1 MPDLGKAYVQI
12 VPSATGIKGQIQNAM
27 SGEADSAAKHIGS
40 GMGGKIV
47 SAIKGAIAAA
57 GFGKIIADAFN
68 ASAELQQNV
77 GGIEKIYGDAAD
89 TVAKNAQNAF
99 KTAQISAN
107 QYMGLATT
115 FGASLLKSTGGDTQK
130 AADQTEKAIR
140 QISDNYNTFGGDI
153 ENLKQAYNNFARGQ
167 FTMLDNLKL
176 GYSGSKEGMQELLK
190 DAEAISG
197 VHYDINNF
205 SDIVDAI
212 DVVQEH
218 LNIAGT
224 SAKEAGS
231 TIEGSMNMLKSS
243 WANVMSTIGMSGQ
256 KEAEEMGF
264 IWKDAL
270 DGLVESLGTF
280 VQNAIPALQGI
291 MEALPQVIA
300 TMLTKGLP
308 MLVDGGV
315 KIVSSLITGF
325 QKAIPTFV
333 QEGPTMIQSILTSI
347 VNGLPQLIAGGAQLI
362 TAIANGLVTG
372 IPNLVLALTDAI
384 PRLVQGLVESGAQLV
399 QAGFALIFALS
410 QGLIESIPAL
420 VTMIPTIV
428 QTLLSY
434 FIQNA
439 VTMVTAGLEIIMALL
454 QGIMQAL
461 PAILAALPEIFAAMQ
476 ESFTGFDWATVGGT
490 VVELLVAG
498 INMVFDMLPEI
509 LQLIAETGAKLM
521 ESIDWVGLGSTVI
534 NFIVRGISALVR
546 NIPDILGSIAQ
557 SGLEMFAGI
566 DWLGLGGDVVM
577 GIVNGIVGM
586 GSVLFDT
593 LLNLASSA
601 LDAAKRFLGIG
612 SPSKVFAKEV
622 GKWIPPGIA
631 IGVEDN
637 LDPVK
642 TAMDELSNVTTAQYA
657 AEVSAN
663 AKYTPAGTNAET
675 TNYGGVA
682 INVYGAEGQDVRQLA
697 NEIEK
702 ILVNKTLRQE
712 AVFA

>member
-231 TIEGSMNMLKSS
+231 TLEGSMNMLKGS
-243 WANVMSTIGMSGQ
+243 WANVMSTIGMSGK

-270 DGLVESLGTF
+270 DGLMESLGTF
-280 VQNAIPALQGI
+280 VENAIPALQGI

-308 MLVDGGV
+308 MLVDGGF
-315 KIVSSLITGF
+315 KIISSLISGLT
-325 QKAIPTFV
+325 KALPILSK
-333 QEGPTMIQSILTSI
+333 EGPEMIQSILTSI

-362 TAIANGLVTG
+362 TAIANGLITG
-372 IPNLVLALTDAI
+372 LPQLSLQISQLV
-384 PRLVQGLVESGAQLV
+384 PQLVQGLAESGTQLI
-399 QAGFALIFALS
+399 QAGLGLIVALS
-410 QGLIESIPAL
+410 QGLIQAIPSL
-420 VTMIPTIV
+420 VAMVPTIV
-428 QTLLSY
+428 QTLLTF
-434 FIQNA
+434 FIDNA
-439 VTMVTAGLEIIMALL
+439 FTLIEAGLEIILAVTEGL
-454 QGIMQAL
+454 IQAL
-461 PAILAALPEIFAAMQ
+461 PYIIEALPEIFAAMQ
-476 ESFTGFDWATVGGT
+476 DSFLGFDWVVLGGAII
-490 VVELLVAG
+490 EMLVNG
-498 INMVFDMLPEI
+498 IGLVFDMLPDI
-509 LQLIAETGAKLM
+509 LRLIAETGAKLM
-521 ESIDWVGLGSTVI
+521 ESIDWVGLGRSVI
-534 NFIVRGISALVR
+534 GFIAEGITNLVAS
-546 NIPDILGSIAQ
+546 IPDILRSIAT
-557 SGLEMFAGI
+557 SGLQVFAGI
-566 DWLGLGGDVVM
+566 DWLGLGRDVVL
-577 GIVNGIVGM
+577 GIVNGIAGM
-586 GSVLFDT
+586 GGVLFDT
-593 LLNLASSA
+593 LLNLESSA
-601 LDAAKRFLGIG
+601 LNAAKNFLGIG

>member
-12 VPSATGIKGQIQNAM
+12 VPSASGIKGQIESAM
-27 SGEADSAAKHIGS
+27 SGDANSAAKNIGS

-47 SAIKGAIAAA
+47 TAIKAAIAAA

-231 TIEGSMNMLKSS
+231 TLEGSMNMLKSS
-243 WANVMSTIGMSGQ
+243 WANVMSTIGMSGK

-264 IWKDAL
+264 MWKEAL

-280 VQNAIPALQGI
+280 VENAIPALQGI
-291 MEALPQVIA
+291 MEALPQVLA

-308 MLVDGGV
+308 LLVDGGF
-315 KIVSSLITGF
+315 KILSSFIAGIRE
-325 QKAIPTFV
+325 AIPILV
-333 QEGPTMIQSILTSI
+333 QEGPKMIQSITESF
-347 VNGLPQLIAGGAQLI
+347 VNGLPYLLKSAAWLLTSIAQGI
-362 TAIANGLVTG
+362 TTG
-372 IPNLVLALTDAI
+372 IPQLVSIITNAI
-384 PRLVQGLVESGAQLV
+384 PRLVEGLATSGTMLIQAGLQLIQALAMGLV
-399 QAGFALIFALS
+399 QA
-410 QGLIESIPAL
+410 IPSL
-420 VTMIPTIV
+420 VAMVPTIV
-428 QTLLSY
+428 QTLTSF
-434 FIQNA
+434 FIDNA
-439 VTMVTAGLEIIMALL
+439 VTIVTAGLEIILALL
-454 QGIMQAL
+454 EGIMQAL
-461 PAILAALPEIFAAMQ
+461 PYIIDALPEIFAAMQ
-476 ESFTGFDWATVGGT
+476 ESFTGFDWSAIGST
-490 VVELLVAG
+490 VVQLLVDG
-498 INMVFDMLPEI
+498 INLLFNMLPDI
-509 LQLIAETGAKLM
+509 LRVIAENGAELI
-521 ESIDWVGLGSTVI
+521 ENIDWVGLGRSVI
-534 NFIVRGISALVR
+534 YFITDGLSALIT
-546 NIPDILGSIAQ
+546 NIPDMLSSIAM
-557 SGLEMFAGI
+557 SGLRVFAGI
-566 DWLGLGGDVVM
+566 DWLGLGKDVVL
-577 GIVNGIVGM
+577 GIVNGIASM
-586 GSVLFDT
+586 GGVLFDA
-593 LLNLASSA
+593 LFSLASNA
-601 LDAAKRFLGIG
+601 LDAAKNFLGIG

-622 GKWIPPGIA
+622 GKWIPPGVA
-631 IGVEDN
+631 IGIEGN
-637 LDPVK
+637 LDPVQ

-657 AEVSAN
+657 ADISASN
-663 AKYTPAGTNAET
+663 KYTPAGTTAET

>member
-12 VPSATGIKGQIQNAM
+12 VPSASGIKGQIESAM
-27 SGEADSAAKHIGS
+27 SGDANSAAKNIGS

-47 SAIKGAIAAA
+47 SAIKAAIAAA

-231 TIEGSMNMLKSS
+231 TLEGSMNMLKSS
-243 WANVMSTIGMSGQ
+243 WANVMSTIGMSGK

-264 IWKDAL
+264 MWKEAL
-270 DGLVESLGTF
+270 NSLVESLGTF
-280 VQNAIPALQGI
+280 VENAIPALQGI

-308 MLVDGGV
+308 LLVDGGF
-315 KIVSSLITGF
+315 KIINSLISGITQSLPIF
-325 QKAIPTFV
+325 A
-333 QEGPTMIQSILTSI
+333 QEGPKMIESILTSI
-347 VNGLPQLIAGGAQLI
+347 VTGLPQLLAGGAQLI
-362 TAIANGLVTG
+362 AGIANGITTGLPQLVT
-372 IPNLVLALTDAI
+372 LLTAAI
-384 PRLVQGLVESGAQLV
+384 PQLVQGLATSGTLLIEAGLQLIQALAMGLV
-399 QAGFALIFALS
+399 QA
-410 QGLIESIPAL
+410 IPSL
-420 VTMIPTIV
+420 VAMVPTIV
-428 QTLLSY
+428 QTLTDFL
-434 FIQNA
+434 IQNA
-439 VTMVTAGLEIIMALL
+439 VTIVTAGLQIMIALT
-454 QGIMQAL
+454 QGILQAL
-461 PAILAALPEIFAAMQ
+461 PYIIEALPQIFAAMQ
-476 ESFTGFDWATVGGT
+476 GSFTGFDWATVGST
-490 VVELLVAG
+490 VIQLIVNG
-498 INMVFDMLPEI
+498 INMLFNMLPDI
-509 LQLIAETGAKLM
+509 LRVIAETGSKLIQ
-521 ESIDWVGLGSTVI
+521 SIDWVGLGSTII
-534 NFIVRGISALVR
+534 NFIVRGISALVS
-546 NIPDILGSIAQ
+546 NIPNTLRTIASSAIQ
-557 SGLEMFAGI
+557 VVAGI
-566 DWLGLGGDVVM
+566 NWLGLGGDIVR
-577 GIVNGIVGM
+577 GIASGVARLGY
-586 GSVLFDT
+586 VLFDS
-593 LLNLASSA
+593 LRNLAANA
-601 LDAAKRFLGIG
+601 LDAAKNFLGIG

-622 GKWIPPGIA
+622 GKWIPPGVA
-631 IGVEDN
+631 IGIEGN

-657 AEVSAN
+657 ADISASN
-663 AKYTPAGTNAET
+663 KYTPAGTTAET

>member
-12 VPSATGIKGQIQNAM
+12 VPSATGIKGQIENAM
-27 SGEADSAAKHIGS
+27 SGDANSAAKTIGS

-47 SAIKGAIAAA
+47 AAIKGAIAAA

-231 TIEGSMNMLKSS
+231 TLEGSMNMLKGS
-243 WANVMSTIGMSGQ
+243 WANVMSTIGMSGK

-308 MLVDGGV
+308 MLVDGGF
-315 KIVSSLITGF
+315 KIVSSLISGLT
-325 QKAIPTFV
+325 KAIPTLV
-333 QEGPTMIQSILTSI
+333 QEGPKMIQSILTSI

-362 TAIANGLVTG
+362 TAIANGLITG
-372 IPNLVLALTDAI
+372 LPQLSLQISQLV
-384 PRLVQGLVESGAQLV
+384 PKLVQGLAESGTQLI
-399 QAGFALIFALS
+399 QAGLGLILALS
-410 QGLIESIPAL
+410 MGLIQAIPSL
-420 VTMIPTIV
+420 VAMVPTIV
-428 QTLLSY
+428 QTLTSF
-434 FIQNA
+434 FIENA
-439 VTMVTAGLEIIMALL
+439 VTIVTAGLQISMALL

-461 PAILAALPEIFAAMQ
+461 PTILAALPQIFTAMQ
-476 ESFTGFDWATVGGT
+476 GSFTGFDWATVGST
-490 VVELLVAG
+490 VIQLIVNG
-498 INMVFDMLPEI
+498 IQMLFQMLPDI
-509 LQLIAETGAKLM
+509 LRLIAETGANLIK
-521 ESIDWVGLGSTVI
+521 SIDWVGLGSTVI

-546 NIPDILGSIAQ
+546 NIPDTLRSIATSALQ
-557 SGLEMFAGI
+557 VVSSI
-566 DWLGLGGDVVM
+566 NWLGLGGDIVR
-577 GIVNGIVGM
+577 GIASGVARLGY
-586 GSVLFDT
+586 VLFDS
-593 LLNLASSA
+593 LRNLAANALASA
-601 LDAAKRFLGIG
+601 KNFLGIG
-612 SPSKVFAKEV
+612 SPSKVFAKEI

-631 IGVEDN
+631 IGVEGN